1 MELLIVTGMS
11 GAGKTKAI
19 NALEDLGYFCADNVP
34 PVLIK
39 NFLDLYSMYDNDD
52 AKIAVVV
59 DVRGGQLFDEIDKVL
74 SDLKK
79 DNINYKLLF
88 IDANNDI
95 LLKRYKESRRRH
107 PLMSKEHQLIEDA
120 ILREKELLLRL
131 KQKADYVV
139 DTSNTPPN
147 QLRLRITELFSGK
160 KPEQQM
166 FIHCMSFGYKNG
178 LPSEADLVID
188 VRGLDNPFYDSN
200 MRELTGL
207 DESVRDFVLINEST
221 QGFISRLFD
230 FLDYSIPL
238 YASDAKSQLVIAIGC
253 TGGRHR
259 SVAIAEELKKH
270 LVENGFN
277 AAVTHRDIQKSLE
290 RV

>member
-178 LPSEADLVID
+178 LPLEADLVID